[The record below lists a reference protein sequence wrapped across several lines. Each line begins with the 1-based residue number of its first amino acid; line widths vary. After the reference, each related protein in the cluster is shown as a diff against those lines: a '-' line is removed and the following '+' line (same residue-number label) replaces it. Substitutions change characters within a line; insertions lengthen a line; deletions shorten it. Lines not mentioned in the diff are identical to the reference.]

1 MLSDEEA
8 DLLGFLV
15 RESGRP
21 VTFLALFQRD
31 DIPEACPR
39 RGVAPR
45 RYPGAVPQTS
55 PLALTREI
63 NMRNPFS
70 FAAYKSWGRVFE
82 DKSEAGAARRL
93 RRPGIP
99 QCVPRGDEEGD
110 RVQRRLAPHHRP

>member
-1 MLSDEEA
+1 M
-8 DLLGFLV
+8 
-15 RESGRP
+15 
-21 VTFLALFQRD
+21 TFLALFQRD
-31 DIPEACPR
+31 DIPEACPETR
-39 RGVAPR
+39 RRAR
-45 RYPGAVPQTS
+45 AYPGAVPQTS

-99 QCVPRGDEEGD
+99 QRIPRGDEEGN
-110 RVQRRLAPHHRP
+110 RFQRRLAPHHRP